1 MKQKFNVITS
11 TCVPLPLENVDTD
24 QIIPARFLKATTREE
39 KFFGDNLFRD
49 WRYNSDGTVNKD
61 FVLND
66 PTYSGCILV
75 AGKNFGSG
83 SSREHAA
90 WAIAGYGFRV
100 VISSFF
106 ADIHKNNELN
116 NFVLPVV
123 VSEDF
128 LQELFL
134 TIQNDPKTEVEVD
147 LPNQRVTNKATGRSE
162 QFDINGYKKHCL
174 MNGLDDIDFLVQNK
188 DKIEAWECNATLRH
202 SCRRTAQQIN
212 SYKRIA
218 PLVEIMDSTL
228 RDGEQTNGVS
238 FLPHEKLVMARKL
251 LHEVN
256 VDRIEVASARVS
268 DGEKEAVSMICRYAR
283 QIDRL
288 DSVEVLGFVDGGLSV
303 DWIADCGGRT
313 INLLAKGSLKHCT
326 QQLHKTPE
334 EHIADIK
341 KEVEYAH
348 SKGLSVN
355 LYLEDWS
362 NGMKDSPEYVYQL
375 MDALTSPNP
384 SQGEGLGSS
393 PWGRL
398 GGVSRFMLPDTLG
411 VMNPLQVVEY
421 FRKMMKRY
429 PQTHFDFHA
438 HNDYDLAVSNSL
450 AAVLSGAKGLHV
462 TVNGLGERCGN
473 APLAS
478 VQVILKDQFHAKT
491 NINEEQL
498 NDISRMVE
506 SFSGIAVA
514 PNQPIVGEHVFT
526 QVAGVHADGDTK
538 DQLYFNELMPERFGR
553 KREYAL
559 GKQSGKANIAK
570 NLEELGLE
578 LTPEQTRRVTQRITE
593 LGDKKEIV
601 TQEDLPYIVSD
612 VLKHDGSED
621 KVKLISYVVS
631 TAYGL
636 KPGANIKVEING
648 KQYDGSAVGDGQYDA
663 FVKAL
668 RYIYKKYLNRTF
680 PILANYQV
688 TIPPG
693 GRTDALVQTVIS
705 WHHDG
710 GLLRTRALDADQ
722 TEAAIKATFKM
733 LNIIE
738 NEQNLT
744 TK

>member
-1 MKQKFNVITS
+1 M
-11 TCVPLPLENVDTD
+11 
-24 QIIPARFLKATTREE
+24 
-39 KFFGDNLFRD
+39 G
-49 WRYNSDGTVNKD
+49 
-61 FVLND
+61 
-66 PTYSGCILV
+66 
-75 AGKNFGSG
+75 
-83 SSREHAA
+83 
-90 WAIAGYGFRV
+90 
-100 VISSFF
+100 
-106 ADIHKNNELN
+106 
-116 NFVLPVV
+116 
-123 VSEDF
+123 
-128 LQELFL
+128 
-134 TIQNDPKTEVEVD
+134 
-147 LPNQRVTNKATGRSE
+147 
-162 QFDINGYKKHCL
+162 
-174 MNGLDDIDFLVQNK
+174 
-188 DKIEAWECNATLRH
+188 
-202 SCRRTAQQIN
+202 TAQQVN
-212 SYKRIA
+212 SYKRMA

-268 DGEKEAVSMICRYAR
+268 DGEKEAVSMICRYAA
-283 QIDRL
+283 QIGKLDR
-288 DSVEVLGFVDGGLSV
+288 VEVLGFVDGGKSV
-303 DWIADCGGRT
+303 DWIVSCGGKT
-313 INLLAKGSLKHCT
+313 INLLAKGSLKHCIN
-326 QQLHKTPE
+326 QLHKTPE
-334 EHIADIK
+334 EHIADII

-348 SKGLSVN
+348 RQGLSVN

-375 MDALTSPNP
+375 MDALTDP
-384 SQGEGLGSS
+384 SNLPCLGEATDTSS
-393 PWGRL
+393 KQEEKE
-398 GGVSRFMLPDTLG
+398 GVKRFMLPDTLG

-429 PQTHFDFHA
+429 PQVHFDFHA

-491 NINEEQL
+491 NINEDQL

-538 DQLYFNELMPERFGR
+538 DKLYYNELIPERFGR

-559 GKQSGKANIAK
+559 GKQSGRANIAK

-668 RYIYKKYLNRTF
+668 RYIYKKYLDRTF

-705 WHHDG
+705 WHHEG
-710 GLLRTRALDADQ
+710 GLLRTRGLDADQ

-738 NEQNLT
+738 NEQ
-744 TK
+744 KKQ